1 MNRKLHTFPAL
12 SNFMLE
18 ICYYLFLDHPTYDI
32 IKNNKLINKIKY

>member
-1 MNRKLHTFPAL
+1 MNRKLHIFPAL

-18 ICYYLFLDHPTYDI
+18 ICYLFLDHPTYYI